1 MSRIGEAIVESEW
14 HDSALTHHS
23 TMYEITGWGERMV
36 GEYFGVVHAISNS
49 QPKDGQHDRIGA
61 LTGVIHGRRGRSA
74 EPMERRNGQV
84 KVDIG

>member
-1 MSRIGEAIVESEW
+1 MKQLSNPSGTTQRSHIIRRCMRSQAG
-14 HDSALTHHS
+14 
-23 TMYEITGWGERMV
+23 GERMV

>member
-1 MSRIGEAIVESEW
+1 
-14 HDSALTHHS
+14 
-23 TMYEITGWGERMV
+23 MV